1 MHTFIID
8 FTKYPA
14 LLAIIEDRIR
24 PWDDLGSGLDWSR
37 YQGTWK
43 PYRDLDPAAP
53 FGHLVIETTP
63 EIFLEEMD
71 YLYDVLESV
80 FEEFSEEW
88 GITVAHYDEL
98 NRFSSDYLTMFDAVA
113 NSIDPL
119 FGSLNMIL

>member
-14 LLAIIEDRIR
+14 LLAIIEDRIH

-37 YQGTWK
+37 YQGIWK
-43 PYRDLDPAAP
+43 SASRLDPPAP
-53 FGHLVIETTP
+53 FGRLVIGSTP
-63 EIFLEEMD
+63 ESFLEDMD

-88 GITVAHYDEL
+88 GITGAHYAEL